1 MSFNFSPEDLASNKI
16 GELSN
21 SQKQKLAKDGVVLL
35 SVFTI
40 LSAGLGILI
49 YLFVPDGLLI
59 AVGGV
64 MTLNLIG
71 SVFFVRSLKANRSGK
86 ALMTSGRIQID
97 YRGKME
103 CVIVNDK
110 VFNFSGAR
118 QHFIEGK
125 NYTIYYSTSN
135 NILSFET
142 N

>member
-1 MSFNFSPEDLASNKI
+1 MSFNFSPEDLASNKK

-71 SVFFVRSLKANRSGK
+71 SVFFVRSLKANISGK

-110 VFNFSGAR
+110 VFKFSGAR
-118 QHFIEGK
+118 DYFIEGK
-125 NYTIYYSTSN
+125 NYTIYYSN
-135 NILSFET
+135 NNTILSFEA

>member
-1 MSFNFSPEDLASNKI
+1 MNFSFSQEDLVSNKK
-16 GELSN
+16 GELSDA
-21 SQKQKLAKDGVVLL
+21 QKQKLSKDGIVLL
-35 SVFTI
+35 SVFTM

-49 YLFVPDGLLI
+49 YYLVPDGLLI

-64 MTLNLIG
+64 MTLNFIG

-118 QHFIEGK
+118 EHFIEGK
-125 NYTIYYSTSN
+125 NYTIYYSN
-135 NILSFET
+135 NNRILSFEA